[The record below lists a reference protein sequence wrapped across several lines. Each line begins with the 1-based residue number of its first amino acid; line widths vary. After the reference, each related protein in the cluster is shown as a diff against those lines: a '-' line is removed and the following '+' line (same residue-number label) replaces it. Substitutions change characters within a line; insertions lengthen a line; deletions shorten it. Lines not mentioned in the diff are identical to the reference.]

1 MQRGDVEME
10 IGGTLQQRLT
20 SCLNVLDHF
29 LKQKEP
35 VVSSMVVAE
44 KRLGMDGTGNIVI
57 AVANILGIKDL
68 KTISLQATLAELG
81 MDSMMSVEIK
91 QRVETELD
99 IVLSPQELRNLSF
112 AR

>member
-10 IGGTLQQRLT
+10 IGGTLQQRLI
-20 SCLNVLDHF
+20 SCLTVLDQ
-29 LKQKEP
+29 LLAQREP
-35 VVSSMVVAE
+35 IVSSMVVAE
-44 KRLGMDGTGNIVI
+44 KRLGAKSGDNIVNT
-57 AVANILGIKDL
+57 VANVMGIKDL

-91 QRVETELD
+91 QMIETELEV
-99 IVLSPQELRNLSF
+99 VLSPAELRGLSF